1 MSEAEGFM
9 TKTGYERDF
18 FAWLNAQAAHLRAR
32 DWDALDLDHVIEEI
46 ESLGNEQRHAVE
58 SHLRVPLLHLLKWTY
73 QPQRRRRG
81 WRSSVNNARAE
92 IEARL
97 RRSPSLR
104 REMPEFLNWAYP
116 KARRAAA
123 DETDLPLTTF
133 SGPQGWSTSSP
144 KRHG

>member
-1 MSEAEGFM
+1 MI
-9 TKTGYERDF
+9 KTSYERDF

-58 SHLRVPLLHLLKWTY
+58 SHLRVLLLHLLKWTY

-104 REMPEFLNWAYP
+104 REMSEFLNWAYP

-133 SGPQGWSTSSP
+133 PEACPWSFDQLQDDAFLP
-144 KRHG
+144 EA